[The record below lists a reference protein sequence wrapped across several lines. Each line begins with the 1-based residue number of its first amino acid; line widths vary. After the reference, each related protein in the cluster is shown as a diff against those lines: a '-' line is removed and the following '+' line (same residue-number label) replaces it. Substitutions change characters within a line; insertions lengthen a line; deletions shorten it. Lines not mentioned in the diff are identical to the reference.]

1 MEQCTVET
9 GLLKKKPCGE
19 KAVTKCANCEQP
31 LCSKHA
37 VPQMS
42 AGHKTFLCPECAKA
56 WKQSEKTV
64 GTLPP
69 TPAAAPAARKPA
81 EATPK
86 PAPVK
91 PAPVKPAA
99 VKPAPVKP
107 APVKPAAPVQR
118 KAEPPPVEKSG
129 PLEFTPAATK
139 PAEAAPRPAAVK
151 PAPVKPAP
159 VKPAAPVQRKVEP
172 PPVEKSAPLEFTPSE
187 KKPAEDSGPLEFTL
201 EPTDPKDK
209 K

>member
-81 EATPK
+81 EA
-86 PAPVK
+86 
-91 PAPVKPAA
+91 
-99 VKPAPVKP
+99 
-107 APVKPAAPVQR
+107 
-118 KAEPPPVEKSG
+118 
-129 PLEFTPAATK
+129 
-139 PAEAAPRPAAVK
+139 
-151 PAPVKPAP
+151 
-159 VKPAAPVQRKVEP
+159 VQRKVEP
-172 PPVEKSAPLEFTPSE
+172 PPVEKSGPLEFTPSE

>member
-86 PAPVK
+86 PGAVK

-99 VKPAPVKP
+99 V
-107 APVKPAAPVQR
+107 
-118 KAEPPPVEKSG
+118 KSG